1 MAHEFVILVNG
12 ELVTYTNYDDIPE
25 QFDNIIKFLPDIP
38 DGPHSHDDHD
48 EISKWNERLQQLMEK
63 ERASSNKNRRRGCRT
78 LFGNGQSS
86 GQFKRIRK

>member
-63 ERASSNKNRRRGCRT
+63 EPASSNKNR
-78 LFGNGQSS
+78 
-86 GQFKRIRK
+86 

>member
-1 MAHEFVILVNG
+1 MKNLDALAPYSALGMAAVMGAWGCMCFRYLDG
-12 ELVTYTNYDDIPE
+12 SYAPGGKLYDDIPE

-63 ERASSNKNRRRGCRT
+63 ELASSNKNR
-78 LFGNGQSS
+78 
-86 GQFKRIRK
+86 

>member
-63 ERASSNKNRRRGCRT
+63 ELASSNKNR
-78 LFGNGQSS
+78 
-86 GQFKRIRK
+86 

>member
-63 ERASSNKNRRRGCRT
+63 ERASSNKNR
-78 LFGNGQSS
+78 
-86 GQFKRIRK
+86 

>member
-12 ELVTYTNYDDIPE
+12 ELVTYTNYEDIPE
-25 QFDNIIKFLPDIP
+25 QFDNVIKFLPDIP

-63 ERASSNKNRRRGCRT
+63 ERASSNKNR
-78 LFGNGQSS
+78 
-86 GQFKRIRK
+86 